1 MILKKEDKIRVRKLS
16 NLPQLTDEAME
27 LIGNYL
33 EIEDEYRYGLREMS
47 AKLENLDDYCESHF
61 NHNPIHHIESR
72 IKNYQSII
80 DKIEKRGYKYNM
92 SDLRKFI
99 YDIAGISVVCNYI
112 EDIHHIIKMLNKQ
125 SDLKVM
131 LKKDYISSPKESGYR
146 SIHVVYIVDI
156 SINGKTKSVPVEI
169 QFRTIAMDMWASL
182 EHELRYKSKNKFS
195 EEQKR
200 DFKLYSDKLYEIDLA
215 MQKQYELTYK
225 KED

>member
-99 YDIAGISVVCNYI
+99 YDIAGIRVVCNYI

>member
-47 AKLENLDDYCESHF
+47 AKLENLDDYCQSHF

-99 YDIAGISVVCNYI
+99 YDIAGIRVVCNYI

>member
-1 MILKKEDKIRVRKLS
+1 MILKKEDKIRVKKLS

-47 AKLENLDDYCESHF
+47 AKLENLDDYCQSHF

-99 YDIAGISVVCNYI
+99 YDIAGIRVVCNYI